1 MDKQLTAVFEKHE
14 GWYVAYLEEIPG
26 VNTQGRTMDEARAN
40 LDDALHLF
48 METNR
53 DLARQNLVGKEQVV
67 EEPFA
72 LVERA
77 A

>member
-1 MDKQLTAVFEKHE
+1 MARELTAVYERH
-14 GWYVAYLEEIPG
+14 GDWYVAYLKEIPG
-26 VNTQGRTMDEARAN
+26 VNTQGRTMEEAREN
-40 LDDALHLF
+40 LEDALRMFL
-48 METNR
+48 EANR
-53 DLARQNLVGKEQVV
+53 ELAKQDLSNKVGVT